1 MYRELHSFGKN
12 IKKYRHIAG
21 LRQEDLAELCDCS
34 TSHIGQIEHAR
45 TVPSLDMTMRI
56 ANALSVTIDQ
66 LAAESYT
73 HPEQIYLK
81 EIAERI
87 EKYSTAKKITICE
100 SLSSYI
106 DSLEKFEKLK

>member
-1 MYRELHSFGKN
+1 MNYIALGKN

-45 TVPSLDMTMRI
+45 TVPSVDMTMRI

-81 EIAERI
+81 EIADRI

-100 SLSSYI
+100 SLSSYL

>member
-1 MYRELHSFGKN
+1 MYRELHSFGK
-12 IKKYRHIAG
+12 KY
-21 LRQEDLAELCDCS
+21 QEISAHCRIETRRSRRLCDCS

-100 SLSSYI
+100 SLSSYL

>member
-1 MYRELHSFGKN
+1 MNYIALGKN
-12 IKKYRHIAG
+12 TKKYRHIAG
-21 LRQEDLAELCDCS
+21 LGQEDLAELCDCS

-100 SLSSYI
+100 SLSSYL

>member
-1 MYRELHSFGKN
+1 MNYIALGKN

-34 TSHIGQIEHAR
+34 SHIGQIEHAR

-100 SLSSYI
+100 SLSSYL

>member
-1 MYRELHSFGKN
+1 MNYIALGKN

-87 EKYSTAKKITICE
+87 EKYSTANTITICE
-100 SLSSYI
+100 SLSSYL

>member
-1 MYRELHSFGKN
+1 MNYIALGKN

-100 SLSSYI
+100 SLSSYL
-106 DSLEKFEKLK
+106 DSLEEI